1 MQTERSTFSN
11 ALYIQNS
18 PRSYT
23 DLSIAHLS
31 DEATMP
37 YSLWLCLPVQCLCSW
52 RGGEERF
59 TSNLQGSGSYIQQI
73 NPHLGLHASWPI
85 ECTNK
90 HSKRMCTF
98 AEGSIVFLYSVPSCD
113 ESTPQSHM
121 RCSCTVR
128 SILQWW
134 KISTVSIPYE
144 DLRLK
149 FDCNCAIVP

>member
-1 MQTERSTFSN
+1 MTPTSILNDITMQTERSTFSN

-90 HSKRMCTF
+90 HSKSIPLQKGVEFSCTR
-98 AEGSIVFLYSVPSCD
+98 SVPLSCD
-113 ESTPQSHM
+113 EATPQSHEMFTHCVLNDEKNQYLM
-121 RCSCTVR
+121 RIYS
-128 SILQWW
+128 
-134 KISTVSIPYE
+134 
-144 DLRLK
+144 
-149 FDCNCAIVP
+149 